1 VARRR
6 WSESRDDRAGRASS
20 VPEHSSYC
28 WQVKTAVI
36 SVFQSRDA
44 SIPSQLG
51 RPPPPTSQDPRARVS
66 IHQGSRQKSRTSSI
80 DHLLAKSRPGSSR
93 SANRAAA
100 SLRRAAGW
108 HRDSGTIAGS
118 LPNRTSEIILPARI
132 RRGPAGSRRHGS
144 MSSWH
149 STVAHVMWRSLARVR
164 MVLSSARSIVVESKT
179 AGG

>member
-44 SIPSQLG
+44 SIPGQLG

-80 DHLLAKSRPGSSR
+80 DHLLAKSRPGSAR

-108 HRDSGTIAGS
+108 HR
-118 LPNRTSEIILPARI
+118 LPTQPHE
-132 RRGPAGSRRHGS
+132 RGHPPREN
-144 MSSWH
+144 
-149 STVAHVMWRSLARVR
+149 
-164 MVLSSARSIVVESKT
+164 SARAGRLQAPWIDVVMAQHRGSCHVEVACTGSHGIKFRP
-179 AGG
+179 